1 MPGIRDN
8 ARWTP
13 TTSCPASTARAAATA
28 ESTPPLIAASTR
40 MLAFCL
46 WELEQLIRLGTAGVP
61 IYSSLPCHAYPKTL
75 D

>member
-1 MPGIRDN
+1 
-8 ARWTP
+8 
-13 TTSCPASTARAAATA
+13 
-28 ESTPPLIAASTR
+28 